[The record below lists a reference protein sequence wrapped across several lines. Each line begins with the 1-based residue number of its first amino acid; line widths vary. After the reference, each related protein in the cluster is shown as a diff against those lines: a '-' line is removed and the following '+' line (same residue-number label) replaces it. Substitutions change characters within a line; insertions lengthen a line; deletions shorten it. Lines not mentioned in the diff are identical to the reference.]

1 MSGKYRLTVTDGG
14 EELGRVA
21 LDTTVSGVPVPGQ
34 HAVIR
39 VSAADTPAGVPRPAL
54 SSQGNKFVLWL
65 HHYQLLKHGDEVMNP
80 SAAAASAGVEMLDQ
94 VVGGGDL
101 GKKYQPLDTAT
112 VIGAK
117 LLDIHKTHP
126 WRE

>member
-1 MSGKYRLTVTDGG
+1 M
-14 EELGRVA
+14 A

-34 HAVIR
+34 HAVVR

-80 SAAAASAGVEMLDQ
+80 LAAASAGVEMLDQ

-101 GKKYQPLDTAT
+101 GKQYQPLDTAT

-117 LLDIHKTHP
+117 LLDIHRTHP